1 MRRAAWVAAA
11 VVAAVVLVVVLVARR
26 GGRGDSGVDRSAPGD
41 RPAAPSRVGP
51 APVPA
56 GQAPV
61 PAVIDDSVI
70 AQVLDEELV
79 AVTSGIRIAELAVDE
94 PHPCA
99 GRPVWLRARTEGDAG
114 DGRLVSRWIWATGS
128 RLSMQPGASVSFTAP
143 GAGTYPIRFQLVRA
157 LGGKRIGVL
166 AERTLALPVVD
177 CGSGPAPLRVE
188 STVAGGR
195 VDFTVLAGVST
206 RGGFTWDFG
215 DGQTH
220 TTDGPTVRHD
230 YPILELGAEEVRAYQ
245 VAVEV
250 ATADGASLRATTG
263 VTLRGQASPPL
274 PPAIAAELGDAV
286 WDEDARRWQRRIEVD
301 NRARPAIVWE
311 RGERHSLH
319 DDDRIT
325 TRTLTVAE
333 LLTIAEAREAG
344 GFVATVT
351 VTAAETTP
359 GVRRITDRLHGRDA
373 SGEDATLTWVAWDR
387 DDFVPDPAVPAAS
400 RR

>member
-1 MRRAAWVAAA
+1 MRRAAWTAAAMAA
-11 VVAAVVLVVVLVARR
+11 VVVFVVLVARR
-26 GGRGDSGVDRSAPGD
+26 GGRGAGGVDQPAPAD
-41 RPAAPSRVGP
+41 RPTAPPRV
-51 APVPA
+51 

-61 PAVIDDSVI
+61 PAAIDDTAI
-70 AQVLDEELV
+70 AQILDEELV
-79 AVTSGIRIAELAVDE
+79 AVTSGIRIAELAADE
-94 PHPCA
+94 AQPCA
-99 GRPVWLRARTEGDAG
+99 GRPVWLRARTEGDVG
-114 DGRLVSRWIWATGS
+114 EGRLVSRWIWATDS

-143 GAGTYPIRFQLVRA
+143 NAGTYPIRFQLVRA

-166 AERTLALPVVD
+166 AERTLALQVVD
-177 CGSGPAPLRVE
+177 CGSGPAPLRIE
-188 STVAGGR
+188 STVTGGR
-195 VDFTVLAGVST
+195 VDFTALASVST
-206 RGGFTWDFG
+206 HGGFTWDFG

-230 YPILELGAEEVRAYQ
+230 YPILELGAEELRAYR

-250 ATADGASLRATTG
+250 ATTDGASLRATAG
-263 VTLRGQASPPL
+263 VTLRGQVSPPL

-301 NRARPAIVWE
+301 NRERPAILWA

-333 LLTIAEAREAG
+333 LLTISETREAG

-351 VTAAETTP
+351 VTAAETPP

-373 SGEDATLTWVAWDR
+373 SGEEATLTWVVWDR
-387 DDFVPDPAVPAAS
+387 DDFVPDPAAPAAP

>member
-1 MRRAAWVAAA
+1 MKRAAWAAAA
-11 VVAAVVLVVVLVARR
+11 VAVVVVLVVLVSRR
-26 GGRGDSGVDRSAPGD
+26 AGGASGSRGDAGRAQ
-41 RPAAPSRVGP
+41 AAPADRLT
-51 APVPA
+51 APPRL

-61 PAVIDDSVI
+61 PAAIDDATI
-70 AQVLDEELV
+70 AQILDEELV
-79 AVTSGIRIAELAVDE
+79 AVTSGIRIAELAADE
-94 PHPCA
+94 PQPCA
-99 GRPVWLRARTEGDAG
+99 GRPTWLRARTEGDAG
-114 DGRLVSRWIWATGS
+114 EGSLVSRWIWATGS

-143 GAGTYPIRFQLVRA
+143 GAGTYPIRFQLVRS

-166 AERTLALPVVD
+166 AERTLALQVVD

-188 STVAGGR
+188 STVTGGR
-195 VDFTVLAGVST
+195 VDFTALAGVPT

-230 YPILELGAEEVRAYQ
+230 YPILELGSEELRAYQ

-263 VTLRGQASPPL
+263 VTLRGQANPPL
-274 PPAIAAELGDAV
+274 PPAIAVELGDAI

-301 NRARPAIVWE
+301 NRARPAITWE
-311 RGERHSLH
+311 RGERHALH
-319 DDDRIT
+319 DDDHIT

-333 LLTIAEAREAG
+333 LLTISEARKAG

-373 SGEDATLTWVAWDR
+373 SGDEATLTWVAWDR
-387 DDFVPDPAVPAAS
+387 DDFAPTPVAPAPP
-400 RR
+400 RH